1 MTVIRTSLMG
11 VIAGVVWAA
20 AGCGGVAP
28 PTHTQTD
35 AIAAVRSADA
45 LGATETP
52 MASYQLELAR
62 GELAQGQTLMTEGH
76 NQQAQDVL
84 ERAKADAELAMAL
97 RREAQARATAQ
108 TSHEHVDQ
116 LRRDDDVTSGGSV
129 PTATSTSSTT
139 RTTIT
144 TSTGPQAPQ

>member
-1 MTVIRTSLMG
+1 MTVIRTTLMG
-11 VIAGVVWAA
+11 VIAGVVWAM
-20 AGCGGVAP
+20 AGCGGAAP
-28 PTHTQTD
+28 PIHAQTD
-35 AIAAVRSADA
+35 AVAAVRSADA

-62 GELAQGQTLMTEGH
+62 GELTQGQTLMNEGH
-76 NQQAQDVL
+76 NQQAQEIL

-108 TSHEHVDQ
+108 ASHEHVDQ
-116 LRRDDDVTSGGSV
+116 LRRDDDATSGSSV
-129 PTATSTSSTT
+129 PVATETSSTT

-144 TSTGPQAPQ
+144 TTTGQAQ